1 VQYVSA
7 IGSHSFSRE
16 KTLIK
21 FILAALAVVI
31 AAVVILTISEALMM
45 TANALSNRGNAD
57 MNRHVRYLMKL
68 AAGTFIFFGGFLCL
82 MTGSTQ
88 MLALVAF
95 MSFSVYNVFMLAIKG
110 WVAAGEV
117 CDRFGRVQETF
128 EAEAVDVP
136 GYATV
141 YGTTI
146 CAAGFAVLLGVIGGI
161 AALNPLTGLATSAMA
176 AAAIAV
182 PWLLAVLRI
191 KRIINIRF

>member
-1 VQYVSA
+1 M
-7 IGSHSFSRE
+7 
-16 KTLIK
+16 IK
-21 FILAALAVVI
+21 FILAALAVVV
-31 AAVVILTISEALMM
+31 AAVIILIISEALMM

-57 MNRHVRYLMKL
+57 MNRHVRFLMKL
-68 AAGTFIFFGGFLCL
+68 AGGTFVVGGGFLCL
-82 MTGSTQ
+82 GIGSTKP
-88 MLALVAF
+88 LVLMAF
-95 MSFSVYNVFMLAIKG
+95 ISLSVYNVFMLTIKS

-136 GYATV
+136 GYANV

-146 CAAGFAVLLGVIGGI
+146 CAAGFAVLIGVIGGI
-161 AALNPLTGLATSAMA
+161 VALNPLTVLTTTALA

-191 KRIINIRF
+191 KRIINIRFNG